1 MRPQGPIQD
10 YFNLTLSSKDNEQL
24 PRGEAKMAT

>member
-1 MRPQGPIQD
+1 MQD

-24 PRGEAKMAT
+24 PCGRAKMAT